1 MVYPLAIIHVLG
13 NVLTNVSLG
22 KVAVSFTHTVK
33 VSGRGVNTM
42 LHHLKGITCSVLG
55 LSASGICVSG
65 AGDSIPKWGFVLA
78 GCALCR
84 PVSSG

>member
-33 VSGRGVNTM
+33 VSGQGVKTT
-42 LHHLKGITCSVLG
+42 LHHLKLITCSVLG
-55 LSASGICVSG
+55 L
-65 AGDSIPKWGFVLA
+65 LNT
-78 GCALCR
+78 
-84 PVSSG
+84 